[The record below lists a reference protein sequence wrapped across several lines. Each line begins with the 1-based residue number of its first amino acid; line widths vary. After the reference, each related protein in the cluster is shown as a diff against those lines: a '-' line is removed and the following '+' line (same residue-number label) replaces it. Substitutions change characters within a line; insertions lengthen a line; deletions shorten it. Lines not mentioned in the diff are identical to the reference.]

1 MTVLPISDTSGELPD
16 RFSSGQRISKRDYLY
31 MNQTVGSLPRAGET
45 QEGQQLADTLLGKLS
60 AARSSASPPRKAAE
74 ALPLFMLP
82 ALSKRQLASKADALV
97 EQALSIETGRFASNQ
112 SAWRYTGQSHLEVH
126 SAVNSDVRKQIQE
139 AAMLTAS
146 MPWKSP
152 RDESEVASVLASIA
166 AGTTPRASQQPS
178 NATSKHPSKP
188 STPRAEDGSR
198 ASKLS
203 SIASKE
209 PSKPGTPRDGQG
221 SRGSRPSAPPPAS
234 ADSSTDEIDDRR
246 WVAMR
251 ASVVTPAATA
261 AAARAAMLAAGTRS
275 FACVLGAER
284 LSLASRAALGRP
296 AALSTTLAPA
306 ALSTTLEPVA
316 SPRSDAALLGA
327 MRTLQRTA
335 VAAEGATVLLM
346 ACLQAQSLINAT
358 DVCLLLWR
366 SPSATD
372 GPTVLRPSEPDTA
385 PHRNACAALYG
396 DQTALR
402 LLGRAAAGAH
412 LLSLCAQDDAS
423 PAGAAVPAAGAPGS
437 VEFTGVVPSAPGSV
451 ELSGVVLSAPGSVEV
466 AAALT
471 NAAVPLSTTLPLS
484 VLNRFA
490 MSLRRALAIPLPLPF
505 PHGPALMLLADGAR
519 IPAARAPGAPTTAPD
534 PPAAASAPAAPPVAP
549 YTVEEQLEIQT
560 LVTAAA
566 AIFPHAR
573 SQPPDAPTAAPASA
587 LSTARSTA
595 DGPGAARSPR
605 RSPRSHVPTH
615 HVAHSHPPFGR
626 MRPVRAA
633 AGGPLASAGS
643 AAFGS
648 TADFVTSTASGGSA
662 KFGASV
668 GASAATHR
676 GSPREIGSMRFAG
689 GWPGSSPFG
698 RSSPSRSVTA
708 SAVVTAG
715 LATAF
720 PAFPAFPTFP
730 AFPITALDEPVFF
743 RSPSAG
749 ATSPRHAGVSL
760 HPSGAPSWRLPSTPP
775 HPPALGTALGAPSS
789 SPMKPGTPHE
799 LGPSH
804 EPSKPSTPRSEVGAN
819 GAPGRPPSR
828 GRKAGQPGRTEQ
840 MEVAAQTDAVHF
852 ADSFSSFA
860 SFGARTYPPLLGSP
874 LAASA
879 DAASIAWARSRLLG
893 GGGHR
898 AYPY

>member
-126 SAVNSDVRKQIQE
+126 SAVSSDVRKQIQE

-221 SRGSRPSAPPPAS
+221 SRGSRPSAPPPDSSLPQPS
-234 ADSSTDEIDDRR
+234 ADSSTDESDDRR
-246 WVAMR
+246 WVATR

-296 AALSTTLAPA
+296 AALSTTLAPGS
-306 ALSTTLEPVA
+306 LSTTLAPVA

-335 VAAEGATVLLM
+335 VAAEGATVLLT

-437 VEFTGVVPSAPGSV
+437 VELA
-451 ELSGVVLSAPGSVEV
+451 GVVLSAPGSVEL
-466 AAALT
+466 AAALA

-633 AGGPLASAGS
+633 GGPLASAGS

-648 TADFVTSTASGGSA
+648 TADFVTSTAAGGSA

-689 GWPGSSPFG
+689 GSPGSSPFG

-715 LATAF
+715 LSTAF

-749 ATSPRHAGVSL
+749 AASPRHAGVSL

>member
-126 SAVNSDVRKQIQE
+126 SAVNSDVRKRIQE

-221 SRGSRPSAPPPAS
+221 SRGSRPSAPPPVS

-246 WVAMR
+246 WVATR

-261 AAARAAMLAAGTRS
+261 AAARAVMLAAGTRS

-335 VAAEGATVLLM
+335 VAAEGATVLLT

-412 LLSLCAQDDAS
+412 LLSLCAQDDGS

-451 ELSGVVLSAPGSVEV
+451 EV
-466 AAALT
+466 AAALA

-566 AIFPHAR
+566 AIFPTAR

-595 DGPGAARSPR
+595 DGPGARSPR

-749 ATSPRHAGVSL
+749 AASPRHAGVSL

-804 EPSKPSTPRSEVGAN
+804 EPSKPSTPRSEIGAN

>member
-1 MTVLPISDTSGELPD
+1 MTVLPISDMGGELPD

-31 MNQTVGSLPRAGET
+31 MNQTVGSLPRSGET

-60 AARSSASPPRKAAE
+60 AAKSSASPPRNAAE
-74 ALPLFMLP
+74 ALPPFMLP

-97 EQALSIETGRFASNQ
+97 DQALSIETGRFASNQ
-112 SAWRYTGQSHLEVH
+112 SAWRYKGQSHLEVH

-152 RDESEVASVLASIA
+152 RDESEVASVLASIG

-203 SIASKE
+203 SISSKE

-221 SRGSRPSAPPPAS
+221 SRGSRASAPPPAS
-234 ADSSTDEIDDRR
+234 TEASIDEIDDSRR
-246 WVAMR
+246 VATR
-251 ASVVTPAATA
+251 ASFVTPAATA

-284 LSLASRAALGRP
+284 LSLASRAAL
-296 AALSTTLAPA
+296 STTLGPG
-306 ALSTTLEPVA
+306 ALSTTLEPGALSTTLVPAA

-346 ACLQAQSLINAT
+346 ACVQAQTLLSAS

-396 DQTALR
+396 DQAALR

-412 LLSLCAQDDAS
+412 LLSLCAQDDAP
-423 PAGAAVPAAGAPGS
+423 PAGAAVGAVLGAP
-437 VEFTGVVPSAPGSV
+437 ESV
-451 ELSGVVLSAPGSVEV
+451 ELSV
-466 AAALT
+466 ALA

-505 PHGPALMLLADGAR
+505 PHGPALMLLADGAH
-519 IPAARAPGAPTTAPD
+519 IPATRATDAPTAAPGAPD
-534 PPAAASAPAAPPVAP
+534 AASAPAAPVAP
-549 YTVEEQLEIQT
+549 YSVEEQLEIQT

-566 AIFPHAR
+566 AIYPHAR
-573 SQPPDAPTAAPASA
+573 AQPLDAPTAAPASA

-595 DGPGAARSPR
+595 DGPGARSPRSPR
-605 RSPRSHVPTH
+605 RSPRLPRSPRSHHIPH
-615 HVAHSHPPFGR
+615 SHPHSHPPFER
-626 MRPVRAA
+626 MRAVRATGQA
-633 AGGPLASAGS
+633 TGGPLASAGS
-643 AAFGS
+643 AALSS
-648 TADFVTSTASGGSA
+648 TADFGTFTAFGGSGA
-662 KFGASV
+662 FGAT
-668 GASAATHR
+668 AATR
-676 GSPREIGSMRFAG
+676 QGPPKEIGSMRFAG
-689 GWPGSSPFG
+689 GSPGSSPFG
-698 RSSPSRSVTA
+698 RSSPPRSVTS

-715 LATAF
+715 LSSVF
-720 PAFPAFPTFP
+720 PAFPAFPAVP
-730 AFPITALDEPVFF
+730 AFPLTALDEPVFF
-743 RSPSAG
+743 RSPSTG
-749 ATSPRHAGVSL
+749 AASPRHAGVSL

-775 HPPALGTALGAPSS
+775 HPPAPGAPSS

-799 LGPSH
+799 PGPSH

-840 MEVAAQTDAVHF
+840 TEVAAQTDAVHF
-852 ADSFSSFA
+852 ADSFSSFTT
-860 SFGARTYPPLLGSP
+860 FGARTCPPLIGSP